1 MMGIRPAGF
10 VALLAALAFGV
21 IFFELGRMDVI
32 TDNEGQRAAPPAE
45 MLRSGDY
52 LIPTLNGE
60 VYLAKPPL
68 LYWVIAGVYSV
79 AGEVNELYA
88 RTPTAVCGALLALS
102 VYAVFRRRTGETAAR
117 YAALG
122 TLAAPYILERARIA
136 ELDVPLVLATFW
148 TVMLCEGA
156 WNAKNLRQAL
166 RGAVLA
172 GVALAAAAMLKGPVP
187 FLFVAAAFLAHVIV
201 KQDNAPA
208 LIARGARW
216 TALAVII
223 GCVLYGVTLLGLLY
237 RQNWS
242 FPFPLALVIYCG
254 AWGWLALRHAWPA
267 ARQALPLLLL
277 TLLTGVA
284 LVAPYAFAVI
294 HREGWDFVTRLLHSE
309 VIDRTHTATHINSG
323 SPLYYVFVL
332 PFMIAPLGLLMPLQF
347 STLEWREGGREYRFA
362 VLMPWLAI
370 GIFSLIAGKEYEYIL
385 PCVPVMLGAAGWHV
399 ARGMG
404 GVLVDWEARW
414 FALMQRVLKGILL
427 IGGVGIVGY
436 AVVDSRVPLLW
447 AESAVFAALV
457 LLLAG
462 TRIDARLDAPTR
474 TCLALTFLVLAGLNI
489 RSFHYEGRLS
499 PKELAR
505 LCGDLQRAGVA
516 IESSKI
522 FPAFTFYAE
531 CAIPDPKSP
540 TELPDPKVIQ
550 AKLAGDTPYFYL
562 TLERFVSQFADEGH
576 AKDLYMSERY
586 GTKKLVLLGNRDP
599 KDVLPAQGQ

>member
-1 MMGIRPAGF
+1 MIGMRPAWF
-10 VALLAALAFGV
+10 VAALAALAFGV

-60 VYLAKPPL
+60 VYLTKPPL
-68 LYWVIAGVYSV
+68 LYWVIAGVYSM
-79 AGEVNELYA
+79 AGQVNELYA

-102 VYAVFRRRTGETAAR
+102 VYVVFRRRTGEAAAR

-122 TLAAPYILERARIA
+122 TLAAPYILERARLA

-148 TVMLCEGA
+148 AVMLCEGA
-156 WNAKNLRQAL
+156 WNATNLRQAL

-172 GVALAAAAMLKGPVP
+172 GVALAAATMLKGPVP
-187 FLFVAAAFLAHVIV
+187 FLFLGAAFLAHVIV
-201 KQDNAPA
+201 KHDDAQA
-208 LIARGARW
+208 LMARGARW
-216 TALAVII
+216 TALAVVV
-223 GCVLYGVTLLGLLY
+223 GCILYGITLLGLLY

-242 FPFPLALVIYCG
+242 FPFPLALAIFCG
-254 AWGWLALRHAWPA
+254 AWGWLALRHCWPV

-277 TLLTGVA
+277 TLVTGIA
-284 LVAPYAFAVI
+284 LVSPYAFAVV
-294 HREGWDFVTRLLHSE
+294 HREGWDFVTRRLHSE
-309 VIDRTHTATHINSG
+309 VLDRTHTATHINSG
-323 SPLYYVFVL
+323 SPLYYLFVL

-385 PCVPVMLGAAGWHV
+385 PCAPVMLGAAGWHV

-414 FALMQRVLKGILL
+414 FALVQRVLKKILL
-427 IGGVGIVGY
+427 IGAVGIVGY

-447 AESAVFAALV
+447 AETAVFAALV

-462 TRIDARLDAPTR
+462 TRIDTRLDTPTR
-474 TCLALTFLVLAGLNI
+474 TCLALAFLVLAGLNI

-505 LCGDLQRAGVA
+505 LCGDLARAGVA

-531 CAIPDPKSP
+531 TPIDDPIHSRLFP
-540 TELPDPKVIQ
+540 TPEQIRL
-550 AKLAGDTPYFYL
+550 KLQGSTPYFYL
-562 TLERFVSQFADEGH
+562 TTEKRLTNSNEPGRSNLAFV
-576 AKDLYMSERY
+576 SERY

-599 KDVLPAQGQ
+599 KELLAAQGR